1 MKQNLFL
8 KLLVLVTCLSSA
20 LRVAAYDLVI
30 DGIYYNYVGQ
40 IGLEVTYKDTNYNSY
55 SGNVTIPPMIYLS
68 NGIMY
73 HVTGI
78 GDHAFYG
85 CTNLISVNIPSAQL
99 GYFSIGIH
107 AFSWCTNL
115 TSVTLPELT
124 NVIDNSA
131 FYNCSSLT
139 SINIPFT
146 VTKIGDYAFDGC
158 RSLTNVVIPDMVTY
172 LGTSAF
178 GYCSSL
184 TSIIIGT
191 GVTAIKDQTFSHCSN
206 LTNLTIGS
214 NVTSIGKQAFA
225 NDTSM
230 TEVVIPDKVTSIGE
244 SAFFRCKHIT
254 KMTIGKSVTSI
265 GYQAFY
271 LNGTYTVNGTSYLR
285 QVDFHMRSINPPT
298 IQSGT
303 FVESNSNYLNPY
315 YMYRIYT
322 VNPYSRSLYKAA
334 NYWSNFYCLQ
344 NSSYD
349 YMVEQPYDFYTGGIY
364 YLITGSNT
372 AKVTNKNGGTLSN
385 DNITSYTGNVTIPN
399 TAYDDYT
406 AKTYNV
412 TAIGTHA
419 FDETRVMNLNSTGE
433 APSLRGT
440 QGDLKSVTVGNNV
453 TTIEEYAF
461 TNATGMTSVT
471 LGTGVTSIGA
481 YAFKGC
487 TSLYTVNSNRS
498 TPPTIQSSTFDSDHY
513 STTKVYVP
521 STTAVNNYKAA
532 NYWKNFYLILPM
544 NMTELD
550 YALNVS
556 GGNISFTST
565 GTYPWTVE
573 GDGTRVFAQS
583 GNAGVAS
590 TTSTMTASVSLSKAS
605 ILTFDFKAWGEGTSY
620 DKCIFLIDGVEQFSY
635 GARDNDWETYS
646 ANIPAGSHTLT
657 WTYSK
662 DSSVN
667 PTGDYFAVDNV
678 KLTEITTQTGDV
690 NGDGQVTIADVTEL
704 IDSLLSGLEV
714 PTHVADVNGDGQVTI
729 ADVTEL
735 IDRLLSG
742 N

>member
-1 MKQNLFL
+1 MKKFLFL
-8 KLLVLVTCLSSA
+8 KLLVLVACLSSA
-20 LRVAAYDLVI
+20 LSVSAYDLVI

-85 CTNLISVNIPSAQL
+85 CNNLTSVNIPSAQL
-99 GYFSIGIH
+99 GYFSIGNH

-124 NVIDNSA
+124 NVIDSYA
-131 FYNCSSLT
+131 FLNCSSLT

-158 RSLTNVVIPDMVTY
+158 SSLTNVVIPDMVTY
-172 LGTSAF
+172 LGTCAF
-178 GYCSSL
+178 KDCSSL

-191 GVTAIKDQTFSHCSN
+191 GVTAIKDQTFSYCSN

-225 NDTSM
+225 SDTSM

-285 QVDFHMRSINPPT
+285 QVEFHMKGINPPT

-303 FVESNSNYLNPY
+303 FVESNSNNLNPY

-349 YMVEQPYDFYTGGIY
+349 YLVEQKYDFLVNGIY

-372 AKVTNKNGGTLSN
+372 VKVTNKNGGTLSN
-385 DNITSYTGNVTIPN
+385 DNITSYTGHVTIPN

-406 AKTYNV
+406 SKTYNV

-419 FDETRVMNLNSTGE
+419 FDETRVANLNSTGE

-678 KLTEITTQTGDV
+678 KLTEITTQSGDV
-690 NGDGQVTIADVTEL
+690 NGDGSVTIADVTAL
-704 IDSLLSGLEV
+704 IDSLLSDIEV

-729 ADVTEL
+729 ADVTAL
-735 IDRLLSG
+735 IDQLLGS
-742 N
+742 

>member
-20 LRVAAYDLVI
+20 LSATAYDLVI

-78 GDHAFYG
+78 GKNAFRNCNNLTSVNISQPQLGNFSIGDSAFYG
-85 CTNLISVNIPSAQL
+85 CTYLTSVNIPFL
-99 GYFSIGIH
+99 TYIIGKY
-107 AFSWCTNL
+107 
-115 TSVTLPELT
+115 
-124 NVIDNSA
+124 A
-131 FYNCSSLT
+131 FYDCARLT
-139 SINIPFT
+139 SINIPET
-146 VTKIGDYAFDGC
+146 VTSIGDHAFMYC
-158 RSLTNVVIPDMVTY
+158 TRLTDVVIPNQVRS
-172 LGTSAF
+172 LGASAF
-178 GYCSSL
+178 RSCFSLATVYIGAGL
-184 TSIIIGT
+184 TSIE
-191 GVTAIKDQTFSHCSN
+191 DDTFYKCSA

-214 NVTSIGKQAFA
+214 NVTSIGMYAFYGC
-225 NDTSM
+225 TSL
-230 TEVVIPDKVTSIGE
+230 TEVVIPDQVTTIGFY
-244 SAFFRCKHIT
+244 AFLSCTGIT
-254 KMTIGKSVTSI
+254 KMTVGKSVTSI
-265 GYQAFY
+265 NGQAFDFG
-271 LNGTYTVNGTSYLR
+271 GTYTVNGTTYLR
-285 QVDFHMRSINPPT
+285 QVEFHMKSINPP
-298 IQSGT
+298 IIFFNAFG
-303 FVESNSNYLNPY
+303 ESNSSYNLDPY

-322 VNPYSRSLYKAA
+322 VNPYSRSLYKATG
-334 NYWSNFYCLQ
+334 WSEFYCLQ

-385 DNITSYTGNVTIPN
+385 DNITSYTGNVTIPL
-399 TAYDDYT
+399 TAIYSDLN
-406 AKTYNV
+406 KTYNV

-440 QGDLKSVTVGNNV
+440 QGDLKSVSIGNNV

-481 YAFKGC
+481 NAFKGC
-487 TSLYTVNSNRS
+487 TALTSITSRRT

-532 NYWKNFYLILPM
+532 NYWKKFYMILP
-544 NMTELD
+544 NDGTELD
-550 YALNVS
+550 YALNVP
-556 GGNISFTST
+556 GGNIHF
-565 GTYPWTVE
+565 
-573 GDGTRVFAQS
+573 
-583 GNAGVAS
+583 
-590 TTSTMTASVSLSKAS
+590 TTSTNPWSVFGNDSRIYAQASVATTPYDSSVLTAEVTVTQESIVSFDYRTRTIYGGSLDPC
-605 ILTFDFKAWGEGTSY
+605 TFA
-620 DKCIFLIDGVEQFSY
+620 IDGTVKLSTFAIEM
-635 GARDNDWETYS
+635 NDWSNFT
-646 ANIPAGSHTLT
+646 ADLPAGTHTLT
-657 WTYSK
+657 WTY
-662 DSSVN
+662 VPTN
-667 PTGDYFAVDNV
+667 PTIGYTNWFAVDNV
-678 KLTEITTQTGDV
+678 SITAKPTQTGDV

-714 PTHVADVNGDGQVTI
+714 PLDAADVNGDGQVTI

-735 IDRLLSG
+735 IDRLLG